1 MHAVAPSD
9 THPWSSFMNCRV
21 FSAALVVAASLVAV
35 PVAAQDMSGD
45 WEITSEG
52 RRGPQTST
60 MTIVQADGAL
70 TGSMTLTM
78 GGGRRGG
85 GGGGGGA
92 QEIEISKGEVDGNTF
107 SFTVVLSFG
116 GNSIERAYSGT
127 FDGDSMEGTAEGGRG
142 GGQPFTGKRG
152 G

>member
-1 MHAVAPSD
+1 
-9 THPWSSFMNCRV
+9 MNCRV
-21 FSAALVVAASLVAV
+21 FSAALIVAASLVAV

-70 TGSMTLTM
+70 TGSMRLTM

-92 QEIEISKGEVDGNTF
+92 QEFEIRKGEVDGNTF

>member
-1 MHAVAPSD
+1 
-9 THPWSSFMNCRV
+9 MNCRV
-21 FSAALVVAASLVAV
+21 FSAALIVAASLVAV

-78 GGGRRGG
+78 GGGRRGGGGG

>member
-1 MHAVAPSD
+1 
-9 THPWSSFMNCRV
+9 MNCRV

-85 GGGGGGA
+85 GGGA

>member
-1 MHAVAPSD
+1 
-9 THPWSSFMNCRV
+9 MNCRV
-21 FSAALVVAASLVAV
+21 FSAALIVAASLVAV

-78 GGGRRGG
+78 GGGRR
-85 GGGGGGA
+85 GGGGGA